1 MKKVNLLSKIQM
13 KKVLGGNRVAV
24 MGCES
29 TLQCPSG
36 QWCCTDMSDPSTV
49 GPKKCQTPVLEL
61 WPDIPGSPGG
71 TYPACP
77 GGGWE

>member
-29 TLQCPSG
+29 TLQCPSD
-36 QWCCTDMSDPSTV
+36 QWCCTDMSQSV
-49 GPKKCQTPVLEL
+49 NC
-61 WPDIPGSPGG
+61 W
-71 TYPACP
+71 A
-77 GGGWE
+77 